1 MSDYE
6 THQRKILHLV
16 TNNPEL
22 AEDFAANA
30 KPEYFSIKYR
40 PLAVSIRVMH
50 VRGMTLTKN
59 AYMDFI
65 SKACESGE
73 YKDWIDA
80 KDSKQSKNMVVIAES
95 TMFSEIANTE
105 HASKNDFDFYISKL
119 KEHYVRQKAN
129 DSLSDY
135 NKTAKSDIYKA
146 SAELA
151 EKLKGLA
158 GEADAGTARVLD
170 GAEFG
175 EDEWLKN
182 LEQRRKEPE
191 ERLLTGFPEIDYS
204 IGVGLKPGMLT
215 LFVADVGGFKC
226 QFKDELVQIGS
237 GEYIS
242 AQELYERYN
251 NGEDLSLLSLGS
263 NQRIYKQSVLHVMD
277 NGIQPCYRVTTKSGQ
292 TSVMTG
298 NHPYLTFNGYKRLD
312 ELEVG
317 QYVAIARVGVFGE
330 TDPGPDVPTW
340 LGCMIADGGSS
351 QPGYRFSNQD
361 QILIDIFTDACNS
374 IGGKVS
380 SVSRSGIDS
389 HVSGLRSLG
398 QKYQIDG
405 KLAVHKSICREIYTW
420 NKDSLSRMLAA
431 MYGCDGTF
439 RYEEV
444 NKKKKVQVI
453 YHTSSKQLAIDVRNL
468 LLKFGIISSIRS
480 HMSSYIRK
488 DGSKHERLSY
498 RVYIRDTEECAL
510 FIRQIGFLGEK
521 QERAKEWLQRFEAGD
536 FMGNPNLDIIPN
548 DVIPLVRSK
557 FVNGKTEHGCRRFLK
572 GEEAGRNN
580 SPPIFDSRNK
590 GVGRSKLRKIAE
602 YLNNDKELL
611 DICGSDIFWDE
622 IASIEYVGEDQTYD
636 IAMPVDHNFVAN
648 NFITHN
654 TTMMLNVALNIF
666 KQYGKNVLMVPLEM
680 PAEMLFH
687 KVISRESKVELRK
700 IEHADRLSDSEFEKV
715 KREVA
720 KWHDIKHR
728 FVMLDPIDRLRVSD
742 IKKLIEQNYAWFKP
756 DVVIV
761 DYISILRPEVIN
773 ERAPTHEQI
782 GHMCKDL
789 RQLGRSLGFSV
800 ISAAQLSRDAIKKH
814 RKEKEGQQTVG
825 SEDVR
830 GSHDFSADSDNIFA
844 QVPMPSQPNEKLQIF
859 CIKSRY
865 GSKTFPGG
873 KPYAVLN
880 VAPEIGRI
888 SSEEDATWECLT
900 PDDSVKHAES
910 MIDDIDMIGDLNF
923 DDEDDNAPPSSKNLS
938 TDEIFSE
945 PEKKDNLNV
954 LTDDFDI

>member
-1 MSDYE
+1 MSEYE

-40 PLAVSIRVMH
+40 PLAVSIRAMH

-119 KEHYVRQKAN
+119 KEHYVRQRAN

-135 NKTAKSDIYKA
+135 NKTAKSNIYKA

-215 LFVADVGGFKC
+215 LFVADVGGFK
-226 QFKDELVQIGS
+226 
-237 GEYIS
+237 
-242 AQELYERYN
+242 
-251 NGEDLSLLSLGS
+251 
-263 NQRIYKQSVLHVMD
+263 
-277 NGIQPCYRVTTKSGQ
+277 
-292 TSVMTG
+292 
-298 NHPYLTFNGYKRLD
+298 
-312 ELEVG
+312 
-317 QYVAIARVGVFGE
+317 
-330 TDPGPDVPTW
+330 
-340 LGCMIADGGSS
+340 
-351 QPGYRFSNQD
+351 
-361 QILIDIFTDACNS
+361 
-374 IGGKVS
+374 
-380 SVSRSGIDS
+380 
-389 HVSGLRSLG
+389 
-398 QKYQIDG
+398 
-405 KLAVHKSICREIYTW
+405 
-420 NKDSLSRMLAA
+420 
-431 MYGCDGTF
+431 
-439 RYEEV
+439 
-444 NKKKKVQVI
+444 
-453 YHTSSKQLAIDVRNL
+453 
-468 LLKFGIISSIRS
+468 
-480 HMSSYIRK
+480 
-488 DGSKHERLSY
+488 
-498 RVYIRDTEECAL
+498 
-510 FIRQIGFLGEK
+510 
-521 QERAKEWLQRFEAGD
+521 
-536 FMGNPNLDIIPN
+536 
-548 DVIPLVRSK
+548 
-557 FVNGKTEHGCRRFLK
+557 
-572 GEEAGRNN
+572 
-580 SPPIFDSRNK
+580 
-590 GVGRSKLRKIAE
+590 
-602 YLNNDKELL
+602 
-611 DICGSDIFWDE
+611 
-622 IASIEYVGEDQTYD
+622 
-636 IAMPVDHNFVAN
+636 
-648 NFITHN
+648 

-720 KWHDIKHR
+720 KWNDIKHR

-844 QVPMPSQPNEKLQIF
+844 QVPMPSQPNEKLQVF